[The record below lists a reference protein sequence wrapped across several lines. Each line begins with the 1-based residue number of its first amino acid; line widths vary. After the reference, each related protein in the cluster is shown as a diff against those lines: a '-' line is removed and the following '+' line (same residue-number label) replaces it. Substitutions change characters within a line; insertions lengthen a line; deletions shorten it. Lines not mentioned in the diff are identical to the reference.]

1 MPVSPTEPPRMTMR
15 GSRVILTGFL
25 YFAAVF
31 GVGFVLGPVR
41 VLWLEPR
48 VGVRAAELIEA
59 PVMLATIV
67 LAARWIWHRAWPAAT
82 SARLMGVGLVAAGL
96 VLLAD
101 LAVGVGLRKMSVLQV
116 FSDRDAV
123 AGTVYYALIG
133 ILALMPWLHSRLAK
147 RRAARGL

>member
-1 MPVSPTEPPRMTMR
+1 MDHSPTEAPRTTLR
-15 GSRVILTGFL
+15 GSRVILLGCL

-31 GVGFVLGPVR
+31 GVGFVLGPMR

-59 PVMLATIV
+59 PVMLVTIV
-67 LAARWIWHRAWPAAT
+67 LAARWIWHRAWPAAS
-82 SARLMGVGLVAAGL
+82 SARLLGIGLLAAVL

-101 LAVGVGLRKMSVLQV
+101 LAVGVGLREMSVLQV

-133 ILALMPWLHSRLAK
+133 ILALMPWLHCRLAM
-147 RRAARGL
+147 RPAARSL